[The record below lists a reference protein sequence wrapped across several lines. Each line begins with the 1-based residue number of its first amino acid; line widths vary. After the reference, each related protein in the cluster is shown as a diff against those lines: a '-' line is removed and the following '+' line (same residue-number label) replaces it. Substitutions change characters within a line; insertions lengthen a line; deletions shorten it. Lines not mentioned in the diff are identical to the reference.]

1 MSDYKSTLNLPRTDF
16 PMRGN
21 LARREPQMLAEWQ
34 KKKIY
39 EKQRQIS
46 AGREQFILHDGPPY
60 ANGKLHM
67 GHALNK
73 IIKDIINKSQQ
84 MLGKDAP
91 YIPGWDCHGLPIELK
106 VEEKIGKAGVKV
118 SPADFRKA
126 CRQYADTQIDLQR
139 DDFIRLGVFGRWDN
153 PYKTMNFATEAGIIR
168 TLAKI
173 VEKGHVVR
181 GSKPVNWCTDCGSAL
196 AEAEVEYKDKTSF
209 SIYVPYAVKEVVPF
223 AEVFGVDAAA
233 QSIADIDVVMWT
245 TTPWT
250 LPGSYAMTLHPELEY
265 GLYKTETGRCVVL
278 AKLLA
283 ADVSVATQ
291 LGQLTLLGET
301 NGRALDKC
309 VLRHPFLDRDVLVL
323 NGEHVTTE
331 QGTGCVHTAPAH
343 GVDDYNV
350 AVLEY
355 GLQFDNFVAG
365 NGVFMPNTEYFA
377 GQHVFKSNRA
387 IVNLLEEKGRL
398 LSVSTFEH
406 SYPHCWRHKTP
417 TIFRATSQWFV
428 SMDKNGL
435 RADALKGIEQVKF
448 TPDWGQARLYEMI
461 KNRPDWCISRQRY
474 WGVPLCLFAHRETGE
489 LHPDTVNIM
498 ETVAKQVE
506 KDGIDAWFNF
516 TAEELIGQTDA
527 AVYEKATD
535 VLDVWFDSGSTHEAV
550 LRAEPSL
557 QFPADLYLEGSDQHR
572 GWFHS
577 SLLISSAINGVP
589 PYKGVL
595 THGFVVDEK
604 GHKMSKSLG
613 NIVEPQKVIKTLG
626 ADILRLWV
634 SSADYSR
641 EISLSD
647 TILKH
652 TGDAYRRIRNT
663 ARFLL
668 SNTYDFEP
676 DQHLV
681 PASQML
687 PLDQYIVARAHSLQE
702 SIKKAYQTYQFSA
715 VYQAIHHFCSIDL
728 GSFYLDIIKDRQ
740 YTMDTDNI
748 ARRSAQTA
756 MYHVLEAMTRW
767 MAPILSFTA
776 DEIWGFMPKD
786 KDGQRAESVFLT
798 MFYDGLFELP
808 TDSDFDADFWG
819 MIEQVR
825 EVVSAELE
833 KHRVA
838 GEIGSS
844 LDAEVTIY
852 ASESLAGELARL
864 GDELRFVFI
873 TSSVNIL
880 PLDGHDAEQAAD
892 INGEKMTVS
901 AAKSTHKKCDRCWH
915 YREDVGHHQ
924 DHPDLCQRCLNNVE
938 GDGEVR
944 HFA

>member
-1 MSDYKSTLNLPRTDF
+1 MSDYKSTLNLPHTDF

-21 LARREPQMLAEWQ
+21 LAKREPAMLAAWQ
-34 KKKIY
+34 EKQIY
-39 EKQRQIS
+39 EKQREIS
-46 AGREQFILHDGPPY
+46 QGREKFILHDGPPY

-73 IIKDIINKSQQ
+73 VLKDIIIKSQQ
-84 MLGKDAP
+84 MMEKDAP

-106 VEEKIGKAGVKV
+106 VEEKIGKAGQKV
-118 SPADFRKA
+118 SPAEFRKA
-126 CRQYADTQIDLQR
+126 CREYADGQVDLQR
-139 DDFIRLGVFGRWDN
+139 QDFIRLGVFGRWEQ
-153 PYKTMNFATEAGIIR
+153 PYKTMNFQTEANIIR

-173 VEKGHVVR
+173 VDKGHVTR

-209 SIYVPYAVKEVVPF
+209 SIYVAYAAKTPSEF
-223 AEVFGVDAAA
+223 AKLFGVEMT
-233 QSIADIDVVMWT
+233 ADIDVVMWT

-250 LPGSYAMTLHPELEY
+250 LPSSYAMTLHPELVY
-265 GLYKTETGRCVVL
+265 GLYQAENGRHIVVAKEL
-278 AKLLA
+278 AQ
-283 ADVSVATQ
+283 SVAEACQ
-291 LGQLTLLGET
+291 LGELTLLGEAIGKT
-301 NGRALDKC
+301 LDRQ
-309 VLRHPFLDRDVLVL
+309 VIRHPYLDRDVLVL

-355 GLQFDNFVAG
+355 GIEFENFVGG

-377 GQHVFKSNRA
+377 GQHVFKANKA
-387 IVNLLEEKGRL
+387 IMDLLTEKQRL
-398 LSVSTFEH
+398 LAAAKFDH

-428 SMDKNGL
+428 SMDNEGL
-435 RADALKGIEQVKF
+435 RQDALDGIEKVNF
-448 TPDWGQARLYEMI
+448 TPEWGQARLYDMI
-461 KNRPDWCISRQRY
+461 ENRPDWCISRQRY
-474 WGVPLCLFAHRETGE
+474 WGVPLCLFVHQESGE
-489 LHPDTVNIM
+489 LHPDSVAIM
-498 ETVAKQVE
+498 EKVAKQVE
-506 KDGIDAWFNF
+506 NDGIEAWFNF
-516 TAEELIGQTDA
+516 SAEDLIGAEDA
-527 AVYEKATD
+527 KIYEKTTD
-535 VLDVWFDSGSTHEAV
+535 VLDVWFDSGATHEAV
-550 LRAEPSL
+550 VRAESSL
-557 QFPADLYLEGSDQHR
+557 SFPADLYLEGSDQHR

-577 SLLISSAINGVP
+577 SLLTSSAINGVP

-613 NIVEPQKVIKTLG
+613 NIVEPQKVINTLG

-634 SSADYSR
+634 SSADYTR

-668 SNTYDFEP
+668 SNTYDFDP
-676 DQHLV
+676 QQHLV
-681 PASQML
+681 AQADML
-687 PLDQYIVARAHSLQE
+687 PLDQYIVARANAVQKVIE
-702 SIKKAYQTYQFSA
+702 KAYQDYQFSA
-715 VYQAIHHFCSIDL
+715 VYQSIHHFCSLDL

-740 YTMDTDNI
+740 YTVKTDNL

-767 MAPILSFTA
+767 IAPILSFTA
-776 DEIWGFMPKD
+776 DEIWMCLPKD
-786 KDGQRAESVFLT
+786 KQGERAESVFLT
-798 MFYDGLFELP
+798 LFYQELFDLP
-808 TDSDFDADFWG
+808 ESSEFDFAYWQT
-819 MIEQVR
+819 IEKVR

-833 KHRVA
+833 KRRTA

-852 ASESLAGELARL
+852 ASEKLAKQLAQL
-864 GDELRFVFI
+864 GDELRFVLI
-873 TSSVNIL
+873 TSSAQVL
-880 PLDGHDAEQAAD
+880 PLEGNSDAVEIDGEQMRVEA
-892 INGEKMTVS
+892 V
-901 AAKSTHKKCDRCWH
+901 KSTHAKCERCWH
-915 YREDVGHHQ
+915 YREDVGSHSSHT
-924 DHPDLCQRCLNNVE
+924 DLCGRCIDNVE
-938 GDGEVR
+938 GEGEFR
-944 HFA
+944 QYA